1 MLVTVNEVKDMA
13 LQASQITSCKTLVMQ
28 AFFSVSNEIGPIF
41 VMCFLG
47 NKSRKTRKITFGSLS
62 KNSCEKKE
70 EKKKTRIEIAKLF
83 ALQANAIIFLTIKR
97 E

>member
-1 MLVTVNEVKDMA
+1 
-13 LQASQITSCKTLVMQ
+13 MQ

-47 NKSRKTRKITFGSLS
+47 NESRKTRKITFGSLS
-62 KNSCEKKE
+62 KNSYEKKE